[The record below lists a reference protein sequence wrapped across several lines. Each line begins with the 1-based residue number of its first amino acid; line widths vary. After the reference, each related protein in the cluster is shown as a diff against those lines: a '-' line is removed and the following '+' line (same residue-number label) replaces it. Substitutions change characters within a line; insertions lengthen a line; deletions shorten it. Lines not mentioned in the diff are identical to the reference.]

1 MPFKSYERDSETLA
15 DITIEMDLNRLLIQ
29 REAYSLLDLLSDIG
43 GMQGIIVQQAF
54 LFLTFWNY
62 NNFDNYLV
70 TRLYKIKKPA
80 EARRASKSYEERS
93 ELLQTRRLANPR
105 DCL

>member
-1 MPFKSYERDSETLA
+1 MPFKSYERDSDTLA
-15 DITIEMDLNRLLIQ
+15 DITIEMDLNRLLVQ

-43 GMQGIIVQQAF
+43 GMQGIIVQQAL

-70 TRLYKIKKPA
+70 TKLYKVKKPA
-80 EARRASKSYEERS
+80 EERRASNSYEERS
-93 ELLQTRRLANPR
+93 EVLQTRGLGNPR